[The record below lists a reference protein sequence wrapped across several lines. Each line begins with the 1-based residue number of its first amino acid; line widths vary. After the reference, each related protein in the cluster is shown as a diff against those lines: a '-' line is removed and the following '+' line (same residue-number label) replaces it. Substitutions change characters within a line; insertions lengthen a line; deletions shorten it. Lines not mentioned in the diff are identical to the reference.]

1 MTADPKILE
10 STLVEG
16 VLTLTLNRPDR
27 RNALHPPLMRA
38 LVDALADAQDDA
50 RVRCVLLRGAGKD
63 FCVGGDVAAAKD
75 ANDAREPSP
84 EEQAAA
90 AEKAAKRGPITPE
103 QLTAWLRRSAD
114 SARLLH
120 QMPKVTV
127 AALHGNVVGAGLGLA
142 LACDFRIVAD
152 STKFTAGFLKV
163 GYSGDFGGAWFL
175 QNLVGAAKARELY
188 LLNETIDA
196 GTAER
201 LGLSTRR
208 VADDQLDAAATEFA
222 AKIAKGPP
230 IAMRYMKAN
239 FLSARTTPL
248 DQYLDLETR
257 NQNRTGMTQDSKEA
271 LKALFEKRAPI
282 FKGE

>member
-1 MTADPKILE
+1 MSTDSAILQN
-10 STLVEG
+10 TLDQG

-27 RNALHPPLMRA
+27 RNALNPPLMRA
-38 LVDALADAQDDA
+38 LYDALADAQHDA

-75 ANDAREPSP
+75 ANEAREPTA
-84 EEQAAA
+84 EEKAAA
-90 AEKAAKRGPITPE
+90 AEKAARRGPNTPE
-103 QLTAWLRRSAD
+103 QLFTWLRRSAD

-120 QMPKVTV
+120 EMPKPTV

-188 LLNETIDA
+188 LLNETFDA
-196 GTAER
+196 NAAER

-208 VADDQLDAAATEFA
+208 AADDHLDTAANEFVH
-222 AKIAKGPP
+222 KLAKGPP

-239 FLSARTTPL
+239 FLSAQTAPL

-271 LKALFEKRAPI
+271 IKALFEKRAPI